1 MSQKKEKYARS
12 IDARV
17 SEVEQRMD
25 DVCRRQIISDH
36 YTAALKQVHD
46 WSEETLLTEWKK
58 HRREIREARREANR
72 WKANAVLALVLL
84 GLVSACC
91 IVYTSAQEPEAPQD
105 GPAAQYLPDDG
116 RLPGDDVPAAERCY
130 MAPEDIEAAEN
141 EMIEAALLERATRL
155 DDVTVTHYD
164 CCLECCGKT
173 DGITASGVKATPGVT
188 VAVDPDVIPLGA
200 DVLVD
205 YGDGEIEYYR
215 ADDVGGAIHGN
226 RIDICVETHE
236 EALELGVRTATV
248 WWVMP

>member
-1 MSQKKEKYARS
+1 M
-12 IDARV
+12 
-17 SEVEQRMD
+17 
-25 DVCRRQIISDH
+25 
-36 YTAALKQVHD
+36 
-46 WSEETLLTEWKK
+46 TERKK

-91 IVYTSAQEPEAPQD
+91 IVYAYAGEPEAPQD
-105 GPAAQYLPDDG
+105 GPVAQYLPGDG
-116 RLPGDDVPAAERCY
+116 RVPGDDIPAAEQCY
-130 MAPEDIEAAEN
+130 MEPEEIEAAEN

-188 VAVDPDVIPLGA
+188 IAVDPDVIPLGA

-205 YGDGEIEYYR
+205 YGDGELHYMR
-215 ADDVGGAIHGN
+215 ADDVGGAIQGN

-248 WWVMP
+248 WWVMPE